1 MQSQSIHLTND
12 AIQKYQPD
20 YGKYEK
26 GNKLSYEQLDNYIKK
41 NYEGKDFYHDVY
53 PEMKVSI
60 ILCRI
65 GLLILSGLVLTILT
79 LIGWR
84 TTSRSLDWI
93 S

>member
-26 GNKLSYEQLDNYIKK
+26 GNKLSYEQLDSYIKK

-53 PEMKVSI
+53 PEMKVCL

-65 GLLILSGLVLTILT
+65 GLLILSELALTILT
-79 LIGWR
+79 LIDWKI
-84 TTSRSLDWI
+84 TSRSSGLI